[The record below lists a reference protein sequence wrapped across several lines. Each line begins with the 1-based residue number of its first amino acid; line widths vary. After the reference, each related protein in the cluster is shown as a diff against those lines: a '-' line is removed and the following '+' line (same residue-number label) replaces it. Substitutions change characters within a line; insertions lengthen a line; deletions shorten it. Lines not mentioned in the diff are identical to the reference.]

1 MDLLQQMATFVRVVD
16 GKSLSS
22 AARALGL
29 SLPAVSRQLRALE
42 QDLGAQLIVRSTR
55 QLHVTDRGRRFYEH
69 AQRVLR
75 EVQAARESASGSD
88 QVSGRLVVSASLTYG
103 ALEVVPRIK
112 RLTEQHPRLSIDLRL
127 EDHLVDLVG
136 EGVDIAIRAGSL
148 PPDSTSYVAHPLAD
162 MRRILVASPAFQRR
176 HGAVREPSDLSRRP
190 CLVQVTL
197 AGLPIPWKLERDGS
211 ACTID
216 VGGQLRV
223 NAPLALRELALVG
236 AGIAYI
242 PDFVVASELV
252 AGSLRRVLPAWS
264 SSLLRAVA
272 IHRVELRDSPRVRA
286 FLAAFAARPPRGG

>member
-1 MDLLQQMATFVRVVD
+1 MLQQMATFVRVVD

-42 QDLGAQLIVRSTR
+42 EELGAQLIVRSTR

-69 AQRVLR
+69 ALRVLR

-112 RLTEQHPRLSIDLRL
+112 RLAEQHPRLSIDLRL

-136 EGVDIAIRAGSL
+136 EGVDVAIRAGSM
-148 PPDSTSYVAHPLAD
+148 PPDSTAYLAHPLAD

-176 HGAVREPSDLSRRP
+176 HGAVREPSDLPRRP

-197 AGLPIPWKLERDGS
+197 AGLAIPWKLEREGS
-211 ACTID
+211 SCTID
-216 VGGQLRV
+216 VRGQLRV

-236 AGIAYI
+236 AGVAYI
-242 PDFVVASELV
+242 PDFVVATELG
-252 AGSLRRVLPAWS
+252 AGTLRRVLPAWS
-264 SSLLRAVA
+264 SPLLRAVA

-286 FLAAFAARPPRGG
+286 FLAAFAARPARGG